1 MVAPDLDLVYAD
13 NFISDPDALFSRLLS
28 ETAWDERMRARKTAS
43 FGVPYNY
50 SGMEYPTV
58 PFPAAVAEVAR
69 RIEARVSFL
78 PNNCLAN
85 YYADG
90 DSTMGFHRDA
100 LDNLVPGTG
109 VAIVSLGDGRTLTFR
124 KIGDKSVE
132 QNVRLA
138 GGSLLYMPPEV
149 QDAWRHGVQAEPG
162 SGPRISLTFRCVIA
176 EAASVA
182 AATGAPAAP

>member
-1 MVAPDLDLVYAD
+1 MAAPELDLVYVD
-13 NFISDPDALFSRLLS
+13 NFIPDPDGLLSRLLS

-58 PFPAAVAEVAR
+58 PFPAEVTEVAR
-69 RIEARVSFL
+69 RIEARLGVL

-85 YYADG
+85 YSPDG
-90 DSTMGFHRDA
+90 ESTMGFHRDA

-109 VAIVSLGDGRTLTFR
+109 VAVVSLGAARMLTFR
-124 KIGDKSVE
+124 KIGDKSTE
-132 QNVRLA
+132 HSVRLS

-149 QDAWRHGVQAEPG
+149 QNDWRHGVRAEPAA
-162 SGPRISLTFRCVIA
+162 GPRISLTFRCVLA
-176 EAASVA
+176 KQAGEQGATAS
-182 AATGAPAAP
+182 PSDP